1 MKIYTKSGDKGATSL
16 IGGRRIDKCDAQVE
30 VYGTLDELNSHLGL
44 LAAYPVHTP
53 QEIALL
59 QDIQRC
65 LFGIGNF
72 YAFDFTS
79 GREFTL
85 PFPATCD
92 VERMENAIDE
102 MENTLPA
109 LKSFILPGG
118 TVAAA
123 QAQVAR
129 TVCRRCECRMA
140 GFGGVPQN
148 YAAQESLAKAYINR
162 LSDFLF
168 VKARYINAQEE
179 KADVLY

>member
-16 IGGRRIDKCDAQVE
+16 IGGRSVDKGDAQVE

-53 QEIALL
+53 QEMALL

-72 YAFDFTS
+72 YAFDFTA

-85 PFPATCD
+85 PFPGIGD
-92 VERMENAIDE
+92 VERLENAIDE
-102 MENTLPA
+102 MENALPV

-129 TVCRRCECRMA
+129 TVCRRCERRMA
-140 GFGGVPQN
+140 GFGGVPKN
-148 YAAQESLAKAYINR
+148 YAALESVAKAYINR

-168 VKARYINAQEE
+168 VAARYINAQEA
-179 KADVLY
+179 KADILY

>member
-16 IGGRRIDKCDAQVE
+16 IGGRRVDKCDAQVE
-30 VYGTLDELNSHLGL
+30 VYGTIDELNSHLGL

-53 QEIALL
+53 QQRALL

-65 LFGIGNF
+65 LFGIGGF
-72 YAFDFTS
+72 YSFDFS
-79 GREFTL
+79 AGREFTL
-85 PFPATCD
+85 PFPATGN
-92 VERMENAIDE
+92 VERLENAIDE
-102 MENTLPA
+102 MEKALPA

-129 TVCRRCECRMA
+129 TVCRRCERRMA
-140 GFGGVPQN
+140 GFAGVPQN
-148 YAAQESLAKAYINR
+148 YAALESVAKAYINR

-168 VKARYINAQEE
+168 VAARYINAQEE
-179 KADVLY
+179 KADILY